1 MSETWSGGRPGW
13 YPDPIGR
20 FEFRYHN
27 GERWTADVA
36 VAGSRYVDPYGTA
49 GPTPPPGWAPSTERH
64 PARVPAVLAFV
75 LLLIG
80 VLTSWVPFVFVV
92 GAICTIAG
100 IPLGIVALRRVAS
113 SGTRERSGRGFAIA
127 GLVLAPIA
135 IGMAV
140 VGVILTRITIHE
152 LDEYRDPGLLDTAV
166 TSCSIDGGVAEATG
180 TITNLS
186 EDERDY
192 VIRFHFLDGV
202 RLVHEANL
210 HVGPVAPGGTLE
222 WSESAT
228 VGDVDL
234 DCDVAAVNGPLPFG
248 VDPEA

>member
-1 MSETWSGGRPGW
+1 MSDTSSGGRPGW

-27 GERWTADVA
+27 GERWTADVS
-36 VAGSRYVDPYGTA
+36 VAGSRYVDPYGTS
-49 GPTPPPGWAPSTERH
+49 GQTPPPGWTPTTERH
-64 PARVPAVLAFV
+64 PARVPAILAFV
-75 LLLIG
+75 LLLVG
-80 VLTSWVPFVFVV
+80 VLTSWVPFVFVI
-92 GAICTIAG
+92 GAVCTVAG
-100 IPLGIVALRRVAS
+100 IPLGIVALRRIAA
-113 SGTRERSGRGFAIA
+113 SGTRARSGRGLAIA
-127 GLVLAPIA
+127 ALALAPVA

-140 VGVILTRITIHE
+140 VGVILTRITVRE
-152 LDEYRDPGLLDTAV
+152 LDEYREPGPVDTAI
-166 TSCSIDGGVAEATG
+166 TSCVLNGEIAEAAG

-186 EDERDY
+186 QDERDY

-202 RLVHEANL
+202 VLVHESNL

-228 VGDVDL
+228 VGEIDL
-234 DCDVAAVNGPLPFG
+234 ECDIADVNGPLPFG